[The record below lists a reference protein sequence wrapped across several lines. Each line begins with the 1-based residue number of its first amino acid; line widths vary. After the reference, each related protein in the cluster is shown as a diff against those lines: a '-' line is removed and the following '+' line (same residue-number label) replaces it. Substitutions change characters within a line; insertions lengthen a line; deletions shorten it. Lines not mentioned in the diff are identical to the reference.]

1 MAQIDRDFDKL
12 MFGKKHHLF
21 GGKRNPKNYRW
32 TKRSYGKNVITWQRK
47 PGHTVWVE
55 KVSGSYDKKKKLESG
70 WQVYTEKAHMYQ
82 SYGSTVRHK
91 VFNKSVSKK
100 EAMQTAMG
108 QMGMIDEHGL
118 G

>member
-32 TKRSYGKNVITWQRK
+32 HKKTYGKNVITWERK
-47 PGHTVWVE
+47 PGHAVWVE
-55 KVSGSYDKKKKLESG
+55 KKPTG
-70 WQVYTEKAHMYQ
+70 WQVYTEKAHIYQ
-82 SYGSTVRHK
+82 SYGNIVRHK
-91 VFNKSVSKK
+91 VFNKPVSKK
-100 EAMQTAMG
+100 EAMQTAMN